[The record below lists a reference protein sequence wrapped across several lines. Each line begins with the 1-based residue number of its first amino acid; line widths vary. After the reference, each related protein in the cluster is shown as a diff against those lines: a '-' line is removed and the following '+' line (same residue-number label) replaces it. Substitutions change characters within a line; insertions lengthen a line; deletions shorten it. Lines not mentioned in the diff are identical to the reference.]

1 MTDQTPADKF
11 RDLLRRDLQAAMKAR
26 RRDEVS
32 ILRVLIGAIDNAE
45 AEDLTTL
52 APSDGSSGHV
62 AGGRAGAGSTEVA
75 RRRLSSAD
83 LQQILVD
90 EVTALTDQATHY
102 EAAENTKRPPTF
114 GLRHTSPPAFGP
126 PTRRILRYRRGD
138 TTVPPGTPWHR
149 SRRQHRT
156 RTRQPRRVTP
166 GPAGGSPTSGR
177 RAVSWDGG
185 GASSGRENDG
195 RGVLSAPAGC
205 S

>member
-26 RRDEVS
+26 HRDEVS

-52 APSDGSSGHV
+52 APSGGSSGHV

-102 EAAENTKRPPTF
+102 EAAGEHEKAAH
-114 GLRHTSPPAFGP
+114 LRAQAHFAARFRSTDPQDSP
-126 PTRRILRYRRGD
+126 I
-138 TTVPPGTPWHR
+138 PPG
-149 SRRQHRT
+149 
-156 RTRQPRRVTP
+156 
-166 GPAGGSPTSGR
+166 
-177 RAVSWDGG
+177 
-185 GASSGRENDG
+185 
-195 RGVLSAPAGC
+195 
-205 S
+205 